1 MDKQIDL
8 KNNILDAFIFYEN
21 LSEAK
26 LSKDFKKLTRD
37 KLSYNELEKL
47 LPRTGVKKYT
57 HLVLCINALSFK
69 EVLDK
74 LRKKYNLKIVDEEV
88 TWEKTFQYSLVFDH
102 KLNLISDETF
112 ISIPYYIYLQGE
124 LIKDSK
130 TIADFSDYLIK
141 EIDEIYKQ
149 SNRNTEKFLLNLID
163 SSNALI
169 RADNIYYKGFRTK
182 AEMNTSL
189 HSFVINDLKAA
200 KKCSN
205 SHLLNRFL
213 GASSTSHK
221 INLDSTKPQGQEQ
234 ILDILAPCNFPLGR
248 FPSNPSHAPSLM
260 QQVAINLRMMERDRL
275 LSVNGPP
282 GTGKTTLLKDV
293 FAGLIVQTSREISK
307 CLGEVTLDEI
317 SVTTE
322 SSGQKQTFQM
332 KKLSPELLT
341 SNFILA
347 SSNNKALENV
357 VVDFSIWDAI
367 HDSFQKPDYF
377 PFEIEGEEGD
387 FATQKMWGSFSLRGG
402 AKAKRR
408 KITERIDEICLEL
421 NQMGKDIHG
430 DFEEKNS
437 YPPPDFFLEID
448 CGDFNSLYD
457 KVQEEINN
465 TQNAYEKLKK
475 ISEVRQVLESYPS
488 LIKELTNEVFTISES
503 LKELND
509 DLETAQKEN
518 NKILQTKPRFFLIKK
533 LLRAKDAKIYLD
545 EINKSEEMISEVSGS
560 IEEGRNNLDEKKDL
574 IDQYKR
580 DLEQAE
586 INMQSIEKIL
596 GDFKELNK
604 PVLDFKKSYQELDFK
619 KSYQENEKIAPWF
632 NDEFR
637 KKQSHL
643 FIKALGVRKA
653 FLSKHRDSL
662 KVANLILNDDN
673 KWKIKQQENGREV
686 LLAAWNWINFAIP
699 VISTT
704 FASMSNMFD
713 FAGSE
718 DLPNL
723 FIDEAGQAAPQDC
736 IGGLMRARQ
745 VMALGDP
752 FQIEPVKTLDSQVL
766 GVLQNHFLVSD
777 RYLAAESSCQ
787 TILDASGSYGFKK
800 DEDKDKD
807 TWIGIPLWVHR
818 RCAEPMFSISN
829 AISYGERMVQGLENN
844 IGFSAWYDVTGTADN
859 KFVQE
864 QAECVEQ
871 LLEYLITEE
880 GYSNKDMYIISPFR
894 NVAMRIKEHLR
905 KERKEHLIHNTN
917 EQIGT
922 VHTFQGKQNDI
933 VILVMGADK
942 NSLGA
947 ANWAV
952 SKPNIM
958 NVAATRAK
966 KRFYIIGDKGLYKGL
981 HSNVVNETLD
991 KIENYIIGLKEN
1003 YLDG

>member
-1 MDKQIDL
+1 MNKQIDL

-26 LSKDFKKLTRD
+26 LPKDFKRLDRSKLN
-37 KLSYNELEKL
+37 YNELEKL
-47 LPRTGVKKYT
+47 LPRTKIKKYT

-74 LRKKYNLKIVDEEV
+74 LRKKYNLEIVDEEV

-102 KLNLISDETF
+102 KLNLVLDETF

-130 TIADFSDYLIK
+130 TIKELSDNLIK
-141 EIDEIYKQ
+141 EIGEIYKQ
-149 SNRNTEKFLLNLID
+149 SDRDIERFLLNLTI
-163 SSNALI
+163 SSNTFVKAN
-169 RADNIYYKGFRTK
+169 NIYYKGFRNK

-189 HSFVINDLKAA
+189 HSFIINDLKAA
-200 KKCSN
+200 KNCTN

-213 GASSTSHK
+213 GENLPVQK

-377 PFEIEGEEGD
+377 PFEMKTED
-387 FATQKMWGSFSLRGG
+387 NSSATQKMWGSFSLRGG

-421 NQMGKDIHG
+421 NQMGKDING
-430 DFEEKNS
+430 NSGEKIS
-437 YPPPDFFLEID
+437 YLPPDFFLEID
-448 CGDFNSLYD
+448 CGDFNFLYD

-475 ISEVRQVLESYPS
+475 ISEVKQAVESYPG
-488 LIKELTNEVFTISES
+488 LIKELTNEVFSISDS
-503 LKELND
+503 LKKLNN
-509 DLETAQKEN
+509 DLESAQEEN

-533 LLRAKDAKIYLD
+533 LLRAKEAKIYLD
-545 EINKSEEMISEVSGS
+545 KINKSEEMISEISGS
-560 IEEGRNNLDEKKDL
+560 IEEGRNNLDGKKDL
-574 IDQYKR
+574 IEQYER
-580 DLEQAE
+580 SLDQAE
-586 INMQSIEKIL
+586 VDMQLIEKAL
-596 GDFKELNK
+596 EDFKKLNK
-604 PVLDFKKSYQELDFK
+604 PVLDFK

-673 KWKIKQQENGREV
+673 KWKIKQQENGREI

-800 DEDKDKD
+800 DED

-829 AISYGERMVQGLENN
+829 AISYDGRMVQGLEDNA
-844 IGFSAWYDVTGTADN
+844 GFSTWCDVTGAADN

-864 QAECVEQ
+864 QAECLEE
-871 LLEYLITEE
+871 LLEYLINEE

-894 NVAMRIKEHLR
+894 NIAMRIKEHLR
-905 KERKEHLIHNTN
+905 KERKEHLIHNIN

-958 NVAATRAK
+958 NVAVTRAK
-966 KRFYIIGDKGLYKGL
+966 KRFYIVGDKGLYKGL
-981 HSNVVNETLD
+981 HSNVVKETLD
-991 KIENYIIGLKEN
+991 KIEGYNKILIGEVLQLE
-1003 YLDG
+1003 D